1 MTTHVHPPNR
11 FNQIVVTIEETVSE
25 LFKDDPDYDSIMNIL
40 YARIAHRLLQLSASY
55 MKKSMD
61 IEYVFPKDDVL
72 GKSYRNISNTI
83 DEMISR
89 GWWDY

>member
-83 DEMISR
+83 DEMFSR
-89 GWWDY
+89 GWWDN

>member
-1 MTTHVHPPNR
+1 MTTLVHPPNR

-89 GWWDY
+89 GWWDD

>member
-83 DEMISR
+83 DEMISI
-89 GWWDY
+89 GWWDD

>member
-72 GKSYRNISNTI
+72 G
-83 DEMISR
+83 
-89 GWWDY
+89 